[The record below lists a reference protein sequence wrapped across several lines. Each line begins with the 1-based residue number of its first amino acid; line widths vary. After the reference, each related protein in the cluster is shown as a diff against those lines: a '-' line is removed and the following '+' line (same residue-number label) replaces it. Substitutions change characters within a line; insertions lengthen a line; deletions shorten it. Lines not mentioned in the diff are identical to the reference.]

1 MAKASRLK
9 RSVFTVAK
17 ANRLITSAENYPKCD
32 RCSNK
37 EPVKVAK
44 RKKTLESD
52 LQKKKKKK
60 KNELHEETFLVCVL
74 YFTNQKQTTRRDVF
88 SLNFIF
94 YVKKID
100 IKKRRFNF
108 SFKYYIIK

>member
-17 ANRLITSAENYPKCD
+17 ASRLITSAENYPKCD

-52 LQKKKKKK
+52 LQKKKRK
-60 KNELHEETFLVCVL
+60 
-74 YFTNQKQTTRRDVF
+74 RRM
-88 SLNFIF
+88 NFM
-94 YVKKID
+94 
-100 IKKRRFNF
+100 KKRF
-108 SFKYYIIK
+108 

>member
-1 MAKASRLK
+1 MFTVAKASRLK

-17 ANRLITSAENYPKCD
+17 ASRLITSAENYPKCD

-52 LQKKKKKK
+52 LQKKKRK
-60 KNELHEETFLVCVL
+60 
-74 YFTNQKQTTRRDVF
+74 RRM
-88 SLNFIF
+88 NFM
-94 YVKKID
+94 
-100 IKKRRFNF
+100 KKRF
-108 SFKYYIIK
+108 